1 MNDGFTDV
9 VFSIIICIVCVSV
22 LQTMNLGQSP
32 STVPLQPV
40 ERDKIFQWILEL
52 SYLDTRE
59 NALLELRFYTLLS
72 NSVAHHYGG
81 DTECIGIGCRS
92 VRSMV

>member
-1 MNDGFTDV
+1 
-9 VFSIIICIVCVSV
+9 
-22 LQTMNLGQSP
+22 MNLGQSP

-59 NALLELRFYTLLS
+59 NALLELRFVLFCSKYL
-72 NSVAHHYGG
+72 
-81 DTECIGIGCRS
+81 GIS
-92 VRSMV
+92 TWEV

>member
-1 MNDGFTDV
+1 
-9 VFSIIICIVCVSV
+9 
-22 LQTMNLGQSP
+22 MNLGQSP

-59 NALLELRFYTLLS
+59 NALLELRFHASYISSIVLYR
-72 NSVAHHYGG
+72 AW
-81 DTECIGIGCRS
+81 
-92 VRSMV
+92 

>member
-1 MNDGFTDV
+1 
-9 VFSIIICIVCVSV
+9 
-22 LQTMNLGQSP
+22 MNLGQSP

-59 NALLELRFYTLLS
+59 NALLELRFFASIFLTCDAQYRKSSVHLS
-72 NSVAHHYGG
+72 VCLSVH
-81 DTECIGIGCRS
+81 S
-92 VRSMV
+92 VEIP

>member
-1 MNDGFTDV
+1 M
-9 VFSIIICIVCVSV
+9 
-22 LQTMNLGQSP
+22 MNLGQSP

-59 NALLELRFYTLLS
+59 NALLELRFYALSIVIFLLKL
-72 NSVAHHYGG
+72 
-81 DTECIGIGCRS
+81 
-92 VRSMV
+92 

>member
-1 MNDGFTDV
+1 M
-9 VFSIIICIVCVSV
+9 
-22 LQTMNLGQSP
+22 MNLGQSP

-59 NALLELRFYTLLS
+59 NALLELRFVQFFSKYLYF
-72 NSVAHHYGG
+72 SVFP
-81 DTECIGIGCRS
+81 S
-92 VRSMV
+92 VL